1 MQAAHIGETLSQP
14 RTTVKGQSRGKTAT
28 MESFSPYLAGFF
40 DGDGSLHFQIV
51 RQKEYRFGFYIRAS
65 LVFYQSTSCEA
76 GLVAIGDELGVGRLR
91 RRSGGMS
98 DLTITNRGAIRDIL
112 DRMRPH
118 VIFKRGQV
126 ERGLTLLDRLPPPR
140 DHEGFLRVC
149 EAVDD
154 FASLNFSKS
163 RTVTTDTVRSAW
175 RSMGVVVP
183 VTTDPKWRDGD
194 HLPL

>member
-1 MQAAHIGETLSQP
+1 M
-14 RTTVKGQSRGKTAT
+14 T

-65 LVFYQSTSCEA
+65 LVFYQSTSSED
-76 GLVAIGDELGVGRLR
+76 GLEEISRKLGLGRIR

-98 DLTITNRGAIRDIL
+98 DLTITNRDAIRSVL
-112 DRMRPH
+112 DRMRPF
-118 VIFKRGQV
+118 VIFKREQV
-126 ERGLTLLDRLPPPR
+126 ERGLLLLDRLPPPK
-140 DHEGFLRVC
+140 DHHGFLRVC

-163 RTVTTDTVRSAW
+163 RTVTTETVRTAL
-175 RSMGVVVP
+175 RGMGVVVP
-183 VTTDPKWRDGD
+183 VTTDPLWRDGD
-194 HLPL
+194 HLPLRANLRSP